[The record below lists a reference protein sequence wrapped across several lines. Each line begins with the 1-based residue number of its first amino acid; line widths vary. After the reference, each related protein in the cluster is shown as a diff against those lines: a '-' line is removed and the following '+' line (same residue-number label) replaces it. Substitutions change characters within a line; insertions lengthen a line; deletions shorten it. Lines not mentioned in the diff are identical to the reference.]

1 MTSTIFDPIF
11 TKYVSQLDTPEK
23 RGIFLLGALTKML
36 LNAQYTERKS
46 QPFLVQLMGLKM
58 DELNIKGLLAK
69 VENKFQEYNRFDKG
83 KAQVAEVISRLFM
96 ESPAKWRMSIDEINF
111 YFVCGMNL
119 YNEVNVLL
127 YGNKKEEEPAD
138 DNQ

>member
-1 MTSTIFDPIF
+1 MTPTIFDPIF
-11 TKYVSQLDTPEK
+11 ARYGSQLDTSEK
-23 RGIFLLGALTKML
+23 RGIFLLGALSKML

-58 DELNIKGLLAK
+58 DERNIKGLLAK
-69 VENKFQEYNRFDKG
+69 VENKFREYNRFDKG
-83 KAQVAEVISRLFM
+83 KAQVAEAISRLFM
-96 ESPAKWRMSIDEINF
+96 ESPVKWRMSVDELNF

-127 YGNKKEEEPAD
+127 YGSKEEEPAD